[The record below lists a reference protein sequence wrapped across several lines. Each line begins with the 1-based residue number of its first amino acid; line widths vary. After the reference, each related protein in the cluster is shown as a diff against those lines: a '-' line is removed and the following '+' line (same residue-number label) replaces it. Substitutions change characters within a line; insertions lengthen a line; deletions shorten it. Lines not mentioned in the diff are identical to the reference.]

1 MAGRNGCG
9 AGREKGQAY
18 YLQFLTFQIL
28 APTRRF
34 PRAGRKTLAEQQK
47 NDPSRRAEDAPRAE
61 DEPKAEAT
69 KAKSFV
75 RPRASSARA
84 KTAIS
89 LGTAA
94 AAIGGLG
101 AAVARS
107 SEAPSQP
114 IEPMPGPVAID
125 DTEPPQPLGVSRDW
139 DIKQTKNEQ
148 VDFFID
154 FLQWRNRDKTK
165 LWLER
170 LGKYGPMI
178 QQKLSERGMPQDLLW
193 LATIESGMNPNA
205 YSKAKAAGL
214 WQFIEETGERH
225 GLEVSQYVDERR
237 DPVKST
243 DAALDY
249 LSKLN
254 RRFGGSW
261 YLAAA
266 GYNTGENRV
275 ERIVRERA
283 GGRMGDE
290 AVFWEIDNHL
300 PSETR
305 DYVPLM
311 LAMGH
316 IGKEPQKYGFTDLQM
331 QQPLSYDEV
340 KIDGGI
346 PLERVARAI
355 GVDAAEVYDLNPHL
369 VKKMTP
375 PDRAWSVRIPKNKT
389 AQFAANWNQ
398 PGSKTGADNAAE

>member
-1 MAGRNGCG
+1 MPSKYLRLFG
-9 AGREKGQAY
+9 ASSSRQ
-18 YLQFLTFQIL
+18 
-28 APTRRF
+28 
-34 PRAGRKTLAEQQK
+34 KTLAEQQK
-47 NDPSRRAEDAPRAE
+47 NDPSKRAE
-61 DEPKAEAT
+61 DEPKAEST

-75 RPRASSARA
+75 RPRASNERT
-84 KTAIS
+84 KRAIS

-94 AAIGGLG
+94 ATIGGLG
-101 AAVARS
+101 AAVART

-114 IEPMPGPVAID
+114 IEPLPGPVALD
-125 DTEPPQPLGVSRDW
+125 DTEPPQPLGVSREW

-178 QQKLSERGMPQDLLW
+178 QQKLAERGMPQDLLW

-237 DPVKST
+237 DPIEST

-254 RRFGGSW
+254 KRFGGSW

-316 IGKEPQKYGFTDLQM
+316 IGKDPQKYGFTDLQM

-398 PGSKTGADNAAE
+398 PGSPTSADNAAE

>member
-1 MAGRNGCG
+1 M
-9 AGREKGQAY
+9 E
-18 YLQFLTFQIL
+18 
-28 APTRRF
+28 PV
-34 PRAGRKTLAEQQK
+34 AEQR
-47 NDPSRRAEDAPRAE
+47 NDQSGKRAEDKTEAE
-61 DEPKAEAT
+61 PT
-69 KAKSFV
+69 KTKGRNFV
-75 RPRASSARA
+75 RPRGTSDRTKRA
-84 KTAIS
+84 IA

-101 AAVARS
+101 AAVTRS
-107 SEAPSQP
+107 GEAPPQP
-114 IEPMPGPVAID
+114 SEPAPGPVALN
-125 DTEPPQPLGVSRDW
+125 EAESYRVLNVSKAW
-139 DIKQTKNEQ
+139 DIEQTKNEQ
-148 VDFFID
+148 VDFFIE
-154 FLQWRNRDKTK
+154 FLQFRNRDKTK
-165 LWLER
+165 LWMER

-178 QQKLSERGMPQDLLW
+178 QQKLAERDMPQDLLW

-205 YSKAKAAGL
+205 YSKAAAAGL

-225 GLEVSQYVDERR
+225 GLEVTKYVDERR

-254 RRFGGSW
+254 KRFGGSW
-261 YLAAA
+261 YLTAA

-290 AVFWEIDNHL
+290 SVFWQIDSHL

-316 IGKEPQKYGFTDLQM
+316 IGKDPHKYGFTDLEM

-340 KIDGGI
+340 KVAGGV
-346 PLERVARAI
+346 PLSKVAESI
-355 GVDAAEVYDLNPHL
+355 GVPAADVYDLNPHL
-369 VKKMTP
+369 IKKMTP
-375 PDRAWSVRIPKNKT
+375 PDREWSVRIPKDKA
-389 AQFAANWNQ
+389 AQFAANFGIDSA
-398 PGSKTGADNAAE
+398 PASGDAAAE